1 MSTEQIVPT
10 APAAPEP
17 LVTRLGWLSFA
28 VAAAAVVADQASK
41 AWVLGPLD
49 LPSKFTVPVLPF
61 FSLTMVWNPGVSFG
75 LFRAS
80 DGAGRFALSA
90 FSAVVIVA
98 LAWWARR
105 AARPI
110 NAVALGLVMGGALGN
125 NLIDRLRFGRVVDFL
140 DFSGLHFPWVFNI
153 ADSCI
158 SVGVALL
165 LIDGLFPQKPQ
176 VPPAP

>member
-1 MSTEQIVPT
+1 MSTELAPPS
-10 APAAPEP
+10 APAP
-17 LVTRLGWLSFA
+17 LVTRLGWLAFGAALIA
-28 VAAAAVVADQASK
+28 VIADQLSK

-49 LPSKFTVPVLPF
+49 LPARFTVPVLPF

-75 LFRAS
+75 LMRAS

-105 AARPI
+105 AERPI

-140 DFSGLHFPWVFNI
+140 DFSGLHFPWVFNV

-158 SVGVALL
+158 SIGVALL
-165 LIDGLFPQKPQ
+165 LLDTLMPTKPT
-176 VPPAP
+176 ASGTASS